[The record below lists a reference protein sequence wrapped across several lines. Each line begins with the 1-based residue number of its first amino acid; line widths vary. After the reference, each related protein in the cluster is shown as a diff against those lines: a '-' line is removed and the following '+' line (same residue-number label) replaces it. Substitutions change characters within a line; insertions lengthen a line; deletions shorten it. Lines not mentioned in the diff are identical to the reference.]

1 MNTVVSVLLLIVSG
15 SFYAFSDRAIALY
28 ILEHLNDVNDLTAA
42 GICDHVY
49 VSSQAV
55 KKFCRQLGY
64 RNFQEFRR
72 FLSYTK
78 EIRKGQMI
86 AHFMNMSE
94 ESILTQIRSYVPDL
108 DVEAFRQQV
117 ETINRVIYEAE
128 RIIILG
134 SVYPQMLSLHYAEDM
149 LMFNKTVWSEP
160 ISQEIQTAPQ
170 EGTVILVISLTGRIY
185 QFYPEFFMKCQKS
198 RHPLITIGNAG
209 MVPDFVHP
217 AGSIFLPVGKDDET
231 ENSMIPV
238 IFQYMKYRY
247 GMVYGGCEY
256 GNP

>member
-15 SFYAFSDRAIALY
+15 SFYASSDRAIALY

-42 GICDHVY
+42 GSCDHVY

-134 SVYPQMLSLHYAEDM
+134 SVYPQMLSLH
-149 LMFNKTVWSEP
+149 L
-160 ISQEIQTAPQ
+160 
-170 EGTVILVISLTGRIY
+170 SLI
-185 QFYPEFFMKCQKS
+185 
-198 RHPLITIGNAG
+198 HI
-209 MVPDFVHP
+209 
-217 AGSIFLPVGKDDET
+217 
-231 ENSMIPV
+231 
-238 IFQYMKYRY
+238 
-247 GMVYGGCEY
+247 
-256 GNP
+256 